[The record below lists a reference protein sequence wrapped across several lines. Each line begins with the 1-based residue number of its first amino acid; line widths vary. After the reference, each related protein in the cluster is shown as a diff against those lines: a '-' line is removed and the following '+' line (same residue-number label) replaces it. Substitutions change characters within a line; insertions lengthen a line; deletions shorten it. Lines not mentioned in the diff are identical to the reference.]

1 MRVISGN
8 FKGRVLKTLEGNDVR
23 PTTDKVKEAIF
34 SMIQFE
40 IEGKNF
46 LDLFSGSGQM
56 GIEAVSRGASEAA
69 LVEQNRM
76 AISII
81 KKNLNL
87 LGNPKNINLF
97 ECSAEAFLLDNKKK
111 FDIAFLDPPYKKG
124 VLEQFIEK
132 LSDHMAED
140 STIICEHSA
149 DETLPTETFGFIK
162 TKERKY
168 GKISISILKRSKLDD

>member
-8 FKGRVLKTLEGNDVR
+8 FKGRILKTLDGNDVR

-40 IEGKNF
+40 IEGRSF

-56 GIEAVSRGASEAA
+56 GIEAVSRGASEAT
-69 LVEQNRM
+69 LIEQNKM
-76 AISII
+76 AISVI
-81 KKNLNL
+81 KKNLSAV
-87 LGNPKNINLF
+87 GNPENISLF
-97 ECSAEAFLLDNKKK
+97 GCSAETFLLSNKKK

-124 VLEQFIEK
+124 TLEKFIEK
-132 LSDHMAED
+132 LSDSMAED
-140 STIICEHSA
+140 STIICEHSSE
-149 DETLPTETFGFIK
+149 ETLPEETFGFIK

-168 GKISISILKRSKLDD
+168 GKISISILKKSKFDD